1 MPDQENDIENLERQ
15 FPAVSGSAF
24 ASAREHAL
32 QSGHSVLHSENGY
45 IYEVQPDGT
54 RRLVKQ
60 IEPPTRV
67 VIGTKIFIP

>member
-1 MPDQENDIENLERQ
+1 MPDQENEIESLERQ
-15 FPAVSGSAF
+15 FPSVSGSAF

-32 QSGHSVLHSENGY
+32 QSGHSVLHSENGF

-60 IEPPTRV
+60 IKPPTRV
-67 VIGTKIFIP
+67 VVGTKILSP